1 MRDLVV
7 RQRLEKL
14 AGAAAERLRAL
25 VAAGEE
31 VPYEIAG
38 PGDGSPFSQYTPHSA
53 RFVREHWAQLAELD
67 AFADACAAIAGAEI
81 GAAYLERLDEPVPP
95 DADRCAEA
103 AAIAFLSR
111 LWQGSGDFALEGER
125 LDAALDELDG
135 CADTGEVESEIV
147 APLIGFHMPTTRLPL
162 EGTTVVRGD
171 VVELP
176 DEIRRAEGA
185 RRSPFEAQFLVVV
198 RAPDPESAVS
208 PGAALRELVTVMRL
222 FKPGGVG
229 LGPYAWAKSPG
240 DRWKRVATG
249 VARPRAGGYRLA
261 GSELADV
268 AELSRAVAGRSG
280 AFARA
285 ISRFEA
291 GLERPALLEALS
303 DYLLALRFL
312 LEGGGAADVGLP
324 MRVAAISG
332 AADERPAIKSKVEH
346 AVALESALIRGEVPA
361 KRDGEGPLEIAAGI
375 EELVRSILR
384 ETASGLLGADPRA
397 AADEELLADGLAVGE
412 GAVEVRGATA
422 EWGAVEPKPQ
432 PAANPVA
439 PGREAE
445 EATGSDGPG
454 AEAQDPTGID
464 AEEAIGG
471 DLQENDSEQPTEVL
485 MTPKITKREGSDT
498 RDERPEN
505 ADWLSEVDESHGD
518 TLDWPERP
526 EALKLLDQR
535 PAERERARRRVRH
548 LFPRPETTEWG
559 VAELQYDR
567 RRRARV

>member
-1 MRDLVV
+1 VRDLVV
-7 RQRLEKL
+7 RQRLETL

-31 VPYEIAG
+31 VPYEITG
-38 PGDGSPFSQYTPHSA
+38 PGDGSPFSQYTPQSA

-67 AFADACAAIAGAEI
+67 AFSEACTAIAGAEI
-81 GAAYLERLDEPVPP
+81 AAPYLERLGEPVPP

-111 LWQGSGDFALEGER
+111 VWQGSGDFALEGER
-125 LDAALDELDG
+125 LSLTLDELDG
-135 CADTGEVESEIV
+135 CAETGEVESEIV
-147 APLIGFHMPTTRLPL
+147 APLIGFHMPATRLPL
-162 EGTTVVRGD
+162 DGTTVVRGD

-185 RRSPFEAQFLVVV
+185 RRSPFEGQFLGVV
-198 RAPDPESAVS
+198 RSPDPESAVS
-208 PGAALRELVTVMRL
+208 PGASLRELVTTLRL

-229 LGPYAWAKSPG
+229 LGPYAWAKTPG
-240 DRWKRVATG
+240 DRWKRLATG
-249 VARPRAGGYRLA
+249 VARPRAGGYRLTD
-261 GSELADV
+261 SELADLV
-268 AELSRAVAGRSG
+268 ALSSAVGGRSG
-280 AFARA
+280 EFARA

-324 MRVAAISG
+324 MRAAAISG
-332 AADERPAIKSKVEH
+332 AADERAAIKSKVEH

-361 KRDGEGPLEIAAGI
+361 KREGEGPLEIVAGV

-397 AADEELLADGLAVGE
+397 AADEALLADGLAVGE
-412 GAVEVRGATA
+412 GAGDVRGETA
-422 EWGAVEPKPQ
+422 EWGAVDPQPQ
-432 PAANPVA
+432 PATHPVA
-439 PGREAE
+439 PGRAAE
-445 EATGSDGPG
+445 DA
-454 AEAQDPTGID
+454 TGID
-464 AEEAIGG
+464 AEEAIGVDAEPV

-485 MTPKITKREGSDT
+485 MTPKITKRERSET
-498 RDERPEN
+498 RDERPEDT
-505 ADWLSEVDESHGD
+505 DWLSEVDESHGD